1 MSTETVDGMYQG
13 VEALVRNKKAI
24 VCCGAGG
31 VGKTSVAAALA
42 MAGARAGR
50 RVLVVTIDPSRRLA
64 ESLGVARNP
73 PEPVPV
79 DAERLAAAGVQAQGT
94 LDAWMLD
101 PRVVTEV
108 VIRSEAEDPNEISAL
123 LSNRVYR
130 HVSSMVAGLQEY
142 AAVEALFMFLSQ
154 GRYDLVILDTPPS
167 RNALQ
172 FLDAPKRATLFL
184 DGRVFKLF
192 IPGEGNLIRRATAHL
207 IGRVMDATLGEA
219 QRIEL
224 QEFFKQ
230 FSEILARTRRHAG
243 EMKEFFAQPDVAF
256 LIVTSPAQEALT
268 EAYYFEK
275 RTRKKLGVNVQ
286 GFILN
291 RSLAAAGSR
300 KLPSET
306 FSQQPLPPAARSAL
320 EKLEVLASAEVVQAE
335 KDLQLHHE
343 LARRI
348 GSSGLAVA
356 LPYLSMGVSDLDSLA
371 LLMEALLA
379 APPRPQLEASV

>member
-1 MSTETVDGMYQG
+1 MNEITTDGI
-13 VEALVRNKKAI
+13 EALVSNKRAI

-64 ESLGVARNP
+64 EALGVERNP
-73 PEPVPV
+73 PEPVSV
-79 DAERLAAAGVQAQGT
+79 SQERLAEAGVPAEGS

-108 VIRSEAEDPNEISAL
+108 VIRDEAKDAGEVKSL
-123 LSNRVYR
+123 LTNRIYH

-142 AAVEALFMFLSQ
+142 AAVEALFIFLSQ
-154 GRYDLVILDTPPS
+154 DRYDLVILDTPPS

-172 FLDAPKRATLFL
+172 FLDAPKRASLFL

-192 IPGEGNLIRRATAHL
+192 IPGEGNVIRRVTAEL
-207 IGRVMDATLGEA
+207 IARVMDATLGEA
-219 QRIEL
+219 QRVEL

-230 FSEILARTRRHAG
+230 FSAILARTRRNAN
-243 EMKEFFAQPDVAF
+243 EMKEFFAKPDVAF

-275 RTRKKLGVNVQ
+275 RTRKKLGVNIK

-291 RSLAAAGSR
+291 RSLAAAGAR
-300 KLPSET
+300 LFPSQVFGT
-306 FSQQPLPPAARSAL
+306 WALPPVARAAV
-320 EKLEVLASAEVVQAE
+320 EKLEALAGAEYDRATR
-335 KDLQLHHE
+335 DHALHLE
-343 LARRI
+343 LSRRI
-348 GSSGLAVA
+348 GPEGLAVA
-356 LPYLSMGVSDLDSLA
+356 LPYLSKGVSDLPSLA
-371 LLMEALLA
+371 VLMQSLLA
-379 APPRPQLEASV
+379 APPHPDVSPA

>member
-1 MSTETVDGMYQG
+1 MTTDNKEGI
-13 VEALVRNKKAI
+13 EALIREKRAI

-64 ESLGVARNP
+64 EALGVERNP
-73 PEPVPV
+73 PEPVTV
-79 DAERLAAAGVQAQGT
+79 SRERLEAAGIQTEGT

-101 PRVVTEV
+101 PKVVTES
-108 VIRSEAEDPNEISAL
+108 VIRAEAKDPGEISSL
-123 LSNRVYR
+123 LSNRIYR

-142 AAVEALFMFLSQ
+142 AAVEALFIFLSQ
-154 GRYDLVILDTPPS
+154 DRYDLVILDTPPS

-192 IPGEGNLIRRATAHL
+192 IPGEGNVIRRATAHL
-207 IGRVMDATLGEA
+207 IGRVMDATLGEP

-224 QEFFKQ
+224 QEFFKM
-230 FSEILARTRRHAG
+230 FSEILARTRRNAG
-243 EMKEFFAQPDVAF
+243 EMKEFFSQPDVAF

-268 EAYYFEK
+268 EAYYFER
-275 RTRKKLGVNVQ
+275 RTRKKLGVNIK

-291 RSLAAAGSR
+291 RSLAAAGAR
-300 KLPSET
+300 MFPSQV
-306 FSQQPLPPAARSAL
+306 FGNWALPPVARSAVEKL
-320 EKLEVLASAEVVQAE
+320 EKLAGVEYERAARDSE
-335 KDLQLHHE
+335 LHGE

-348 GSSGLAVA
+348 GASGLAVA
-356 LPYLSMGVSDLDSLA
+356 LPYLSKGVSDLDSLA
-371 LLMEALLA
+371 TLMKALLA
-379 APPRPQLEASV
+379 APPRPEQPPA